1 MKQILSFFTTLFMA
15 SMLYA
20 QTDAIDSCAIAPL
33 YTASIDGIDKKGMLS
48 VDDLSKVKKLVASE
62 KDITILRFTF
72 SIDCDACDLYIGDV
86 NSDTFPGDELKH
98 IHDMKPMQVL
108 SFECIVGKN
117 KKGELVTCKP
127 FLFYIKP

>member
-1 MKQILSFFTTLFMA
+1 
-15 SMLYA
+15 
-20 QTDAIDSCAIAPL
+20 
-33 YTASIDGIDKKGMLS
+33 MLS
-48 VDDLSKVKKLVASE
+48 LDDLAKVKKLIANDKE
-62 KDITILRFTF
+62 ITILRFTF

-86 NSDTFPGDELKH
+86 YSDTFPGDELKH